1 MTGNNAFSVKKL
13 LSVENLTT
21 NYLVSIWM
29 DKMGL
34 ASNPAMRKQVKNYRA
49 YFNAKDRRLKVSTQN
64 KIPETSDVDLLV
76 DSGLRGLKFIGLSA
90 DVRKALDKDIDI
102 FDVTH
107 IEPNSKID
115 DEIKSAGVLQL
126 NDMEEYRRM
135 TENFVMFERC
145 RL

>member
-1 MTGNNAFSVKKL
+1 MTNQVYSVPEIRNIL
-13 LSVENLTT
+13 LPIS
-21 NYLVSIWM
+21 
-29 DKMGL
+29 
-34 ASNPAMRKQVKNYRA
+34 
-49 YFNAKDRRLKVSTQN
+49 DRYEVNRVILFGSCSKATAT
-64 KIPETSDVDLLV
+64 ETSDVDLLV